1 MSEKRKRKD
10 ELQAATGQTDD
21 ARQYARAGRATVPA
35 FVPRMVCVRCG
46 CRGRHIDARHPKGAQ
61 DSTFADKEFPLAQA
75 KAAHEYSETGR
86 ARGKIILRV
95 I

>member
-1 MSEKRKRKD
+1 MTGIR
-10 ELQAATGQTDD
+10 LQEI
-21 ARQYARAGRATVPA
+21 AGL
-35 FVPRMVCVRCG
+35 
-46 CRGRHIDARHPKGAQ
+46 IGAGKLKIII
-61 DSTFADKEFPLAQA
+61 DKEFPLAQA